1 MKVRFVTSNEIVDT
15 RRKTT
20 RETMEIV
27 NKVENS
33 KIIREVAVVIR
44 TKIILEKTKRT

>member
-1 MKVRFVTSNEIVDT
+1 MKDRFVTSNERVNT
-15 RRKTT
+15 SRKTT
-20 RETMEIV
+20 NESMEIV

-44 TKIILEKTKRT
+44 TKNILETN